1 MMTRNIRQRLLV
13 VNLHDVLGLYNR
25 LKVREVDRGAIS
37 KILRN
42 LVADLGIQRHI
53 LNGCVMLE

>member
-1 MMTRNIRQRLLV
+1 MTRNIRQRLLV